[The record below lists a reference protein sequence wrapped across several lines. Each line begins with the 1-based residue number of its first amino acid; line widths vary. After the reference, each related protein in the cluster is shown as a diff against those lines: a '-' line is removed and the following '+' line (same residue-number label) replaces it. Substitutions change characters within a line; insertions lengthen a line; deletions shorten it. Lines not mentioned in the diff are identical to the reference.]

1 MSAKSD
7 IPKGLQRRFAL
18 IAGLLLIALSLV
30 FLVIVT
36 SLYRG
41 RILEAHERASLSV
54 NHLLQAALE
63 NAMVKRDL
71 DGLQDIVTRLGA
83 QAGIEGV
90 RILHPSG
97 EIRFS
102 SYPDQLYTPFK
113 DPSLEAALTSKAAQ
127 AGFRTLAGG
136 REVLRSINPVQNK
149 EICTQCHGAIGDN
162 PINGL
167 LVVDYISTDVRKA
180 ARDGAILLGLLGVGV
195 LIAIEAGLWFA
206 LRRFVLDRLDHLRQA
221 TRALADGDFSAIAQD
236 GGQDEIDALARD
248 FNSMAGQLNRSVEN
262 LRASRGFLQSLIDA
276 IPDGVRVID
285 GQFNT
290 LMVNNAYCRQI
301 GSARDQ
307 MVGQPCYASSHH
319 RADPCVPTLV
329 RCPVVEIIHGDGDRL
344 KCSHRFK
351 SHDGHDLP
359 VEIFAAPV
367 MLQIDGRDVPCI
379 VESVRD
385 LQAQLS
391 ISQEQRLAE
400 MGMLAAGVAHEVN
413 NPLTSVGLALR
424 AIGREPGQSEK
435 VQKYLKIAETEVEN
449 CRRFSESLLRL
460 AASPQQVAEL
470 VDMGR
475 VVTDTVALLGF
486 QAEQNCVKLQVD
498 AQKGAV
504 LRATDSD
511 MRTLVFNL
519 LLNAIHAMPQGGSAT
534 VSVAV
539 VETGVQLIV
548 ADTGIGI
555 AREDHNKVL
564 LPFWTKRADGTRGRG
579 LGLSICSGIVER
591 LGGQI
596 RFDSEPGAGTRFQ
609 VTLPL
614 AERAKT

>member
-1 MSAKSD
+1 MTAKSD
-7 IPKGLQRRFAL
+7 QTKGLQRRFAL
-18 IAGLLLIALSLV
+18 IAGLLLVATSLV

-36 SLYRG
+36 SLYRT
-41 RILEAHERASLSV
+41 RILEVHERASLSV

-63 NAMVKRDL
+63 NAMIKRDL

-83 QAGIEGV
+83 QDGIEGV

-102 SYPDQLYTPFK
+102 SYPDQLYTAFQ
-113 DPSLEAALTSKAAQ
+113 DPSFQAALTTKTPQ
-127 AGFRTLAGG
+127 AGFRTLSGG
-136 REVLRSINPVQNK
+136 QEVLRSINPVHNK
-149 EICTQCHGAIGDN
+149 DICAECHGPIAEN

-167 LVVDYISTDVRKA
+167 LVVDYMSTDVRKA

-221 TRALADGDFSAIAQD
+221 THALAEGDFSTPAQD
-236 GGQDEIDALARD
+236 GGKDEIDALARD
-248 FNSMAGQLNRSVEN
+248 FNTMAGQLNRSVEN

-290 LMVNNAYCRQI
+290 LMVNEAYCRQL
-301 GSARDQ
+301 GTTRDQ
-307 MVGQPCYASSHH
+307 MVGQPCYATSHQ
-319 RADPCVPTLV
+319 RDTPCVPTLV
-329 RCPVVEIIHGDGDRL
+329 RCPVAEIIEGDSPRL
-344 KCSHRFK
+344 KCDHIHKTLSG
-351 SHDGHDLP
+351 SQMP
-359 VEIFAAPV
+359 VEVFAAPV
-367 MLQIDGRDVPCI
+367 TLVVDGQEVPCI
-379 VESVRD
+379 VESARD

-435 VQKYLKIAETEVEN
+435 VQKYLKVAQTEVEN

-460 AASPQQVAEL
+460 AASPRQSAEL
-470 VDMGR
+470 IDMKR

-486 QAEQNCVKLQVD
+486 QADQNGVDLQLS
-498 AQKGAV
+498 AQQGSV

-519 LLNAIHAMPQGGSAT
+519 LLNAIHAMPNGGTAK
-534 VSVAV
+534 VSVSADDAEVRLV
-539 VETGVQLIV
+539 VE
-548 ADTGIGI
+548 DTGIGI
-555 AREDHNKVL
+555 ARADHDKVL

-579 LGLSICSGIVER
+579 LGLSICSGIVDR

-596 RFDSEPGAGTRFQ
+596 RFDSEPGVGTRFE

-614 AERAKT
+614 AERART

>member
-1 MSAKSD
+1 MTAKSD
-7 IPKGLQRRFAL
+7 QTKGLQRRFAL
-18 IAGLLLIALSLV
+18 IAGLLLVATSLV

-36 SLYRG
+36 SLYRA
-41 RILEAHERASLSV
+41 RILDAHERASLSV

-83 QAGIEGV
+83 QDGIEGV

-102 SYPDQLYTPFK
+102 SYPDQLYTSFH
-113 DPSLEAALTSKAAQ
+113 DPSFDTALTSKKPQ
-127 AGFRTLAGG
+127 AGFRTLSGG
-136 REVLRSINPVQNK
+136 QEVLRSINPVLNK
-149 EICTQCHGAIGDN
+149 DICAECHGPISEN
-162 PINGL
+162 PVNGL
-167 LVVDYISTDVRKA
+167 LVVDYMSADVRKA

-195 LIAIEAGLWFA
+195 LIAIQAGLWFA

-221 TRALADGDFSAIAQD
+221 THALAKGNFSTQAHD
-236 GGQDEIDALARD
+236 GGEDEIDALARD
-248 FNSMAGQLNRSVEN
+248 FNTMAGQLNRSVEN
-262 LRASRGFLQSLIDA
+262 LRESRGFLQSLIDA

-290 LMVNNAYCRQI
+290 LMVNEAYCRQL
-301 GSARDQ
+301 GTTRDQ
-307 MVGQPCYASSHH
+307 MVGQPCYAMSHQ
-319 RADPCVPTLV
+319 RKTPCVSTLV
-329 RCPVVEIIHGDGDRL
+329 RCPVVEIIEGDNKRL
-344 KCSHRFK
+344 KCDHTHKTMSG
-351 SHDGHDLP
+351 SQMQ
-359 VEIFAAPV
+359 VEVFAAPV
-367 MLQIDGRDVPCI
+367 TLVVDGQETPCI
-379 VESVRD
+379 VESARD

-435 VQKYLKIAETEVEN
+435 VRKYLKVAEAEVEN

-460 AASPQQVAEL
+460 AASPRQSAEL
-470 VDMGR
+470 IDMGR

-486 QAEQNCVKLQVD
+486 QAEQSSVDLQVSVQ
-498 AQKGAV
+498 QKAV

-519 LLNAIHAMPQGGSAT
+519 LLNAIHAMPEGGSAT
-534 VSVAV
+534 VC
-539 VETGVQLIV
+539 VEATDADVLLVV

-555 AREDHNKVL
+555 AHEDHDKVL

-596 RFDSEPGAGTRFQ
+596 MFDSEPGIGTRFQ

-614 AERAKT
+614 AERTRS